1 MIKTS
6 SPIKLF
12 TKSNEVS
19 ILNTHKLITVNRNG
33 WVNIG
38 FDHVINSGDV
48 ITLDIVAKTTRSVP
62 KGDFL
67 NFCVGFGTKDVMHAI
82 QNHLGV
88 YIDGWCHCQN
98 GHVYSDA
105 KQGKWIGNFWTNQAI
120 RFKFQDYKITM
131 YVKGVELD
139 VFDVKYMF
147 DRDSAM
153 DQNQP
158 LKSLI
163 LKCQTV
169 IANCDLYI

>member
-1 MIKTS
+1 MD
-6 SPIKLF
+6 
-12 TKSNEVS
+12 
-19 ILNTHKLITVNRNG
+19 R
-33 WVNIG
+33 
-38 FDHVINSGDV
+38 
-48 ITLDIVAKTTRSVP
+48 
-62 KGDFL
+62 
-67 NFCVGFGTKDVMHAI
+67 
-82 QNHLGV
+82 
-88 YIDGWCHCQN
+88 
-98 GHVYSDA
+98 
-105 KQGKWIGNFWTNQAI
+105 
-120 RFKFQDYKITM
+120 KFQDYKITM